1 MRMWDMIGTAFVMVQ
16 MMSCVGAQVRKETG
30 AGAVESEVPG
40 TCSSYSKQCDEC
52 LDTLRRAGTRVGVP
66 IADRMSCP
74 ACNELDGACKGRGI
88 KLFPWPVP
96 DSKQH
101 EEEAAEESEPKPEGE
116 ES

>member
-1 MRMWDMIGTAFVMVQ
+1 MVML
-16 MMSCVGAQVRKETG
+16 SCVGAPQVKTETA
-30 AGAVESEVPG
+30 AGGVESEVPG

-66 IADRMSCP
+66 FADRMSCP

-96 DSKQH
+96 DTKH
-101 EEEAAEESEPKPEGE
+101 EEESAEESEPKPEGA